1 MSSCN
6 NNYRFF
12 SFVSLGILVL
22 FLSTTI
28 DVLANE
34 VEKVLATNKRVWSV
48 IKSQN
53 SLIEGKVK
61 INKSSNSVEKI
72 KASTPKNKKL
82 HSPPQTSKAKK
93 SIRRDSSFWSI
104 VKTQSKL
111 VDGLVKIKKSS
122 NSVEKVK
129 ASTPKNKKLHS
140 PPQTAKAKKSIRR
153 DSSFWS
159 VVNTQSKLIDGKVKI
174 NKSSYSAEK
183 VIPSKPKKEQ
193 PHSPPQ
199 TAKVKGSIRKESRRS
214 YATNSKGSATS
225 ILENP
230 NAVKPFCNINAT
242 TAFCIRHGESHHKY
256 TGNTPRRHP
265 RLLDY
270 RDVNSKSRKHESK
283 AFFQQLI
290 RQSNR

>member
-1 MSSCN
+1 MSSFN
-6 NNYRFF
+6 DNYRFF

-22 FLSTTI
+22 FLSTTT
-28 DVLANE
+28 DVFANE
-34 VEKVLATNKRVWSV
+34 VEEVLATNKLVLSV

-61 INKSSNSVEKI
+61 INESSK
-72 KASTPKNKKL
+72 PKNKKL
-82 HSPPQTSKAKK
+82 HSPPQTAKTKK
-93 SIRRDSSFWSI
+93 SNRRDSHFWSI
-104 VKTQSKL
+104 INTQSKL
-111 VDGLVKIKKSS
+111 IEGKVRINKSS
-122 NSVEKVK
+122 NSVEKIK

-159 VVNTQSKLIDGKVKI
+159 IVNTQSKLIDGKVKI

-183 VIPSKPKKEQ
+183 VRASTSKMEQ
-193 PHSPPQ
+193 PHSAPQ

-225 ILENP
+225 ILENA

-265 RLLDY
+265 RLLDF
-270 RDVNSKSRKHESK
+270 RDVNSKSRRQESK
-283 AFFQQLI
+283 DFFQQLV

>member
-1 MSSCN
+1 MSSFN
-6 NNYRFF
+6 ENYRFF
-12 SFVSLGILVL
+12 SIVSLGILVL

-34 VEKVLATNKRVWSV
+34 VEEVLATNNRVWSV

-61 INKSSNSVEKI
+61 INESSK
-72 KASTPKNKKL
+72 PKNKKL
-82 HSPPQTSKAKK
+82 HS
-93 SIRRDSSFWSI
+93 
-104 VKTQSKL
+104 L
-111 VDGLVKIKKSS
+111 
-122 NSVEKVK
+122 
-129 ASTPKNKKLHS
+129 
-140 PPQTAKAKKSIRR
+140 PQTAKTKKSIRR

-183 VIPSKPKKEQ
+183 VLASKPKKEQ
-193 PHSPPQ
+193 TQSPPQ
-199 TAKVKGSIRKESRRS
+199 TAKVKGAIRKESRRS

-225 ILENP
+225 ILENA

-283 AFFQQLI
+283 AFFQQLV

>member
-1 MSSCN
+1 MSSFN
-6 NNYRFF
+6 DNYRFF
-12 SFVSLGILVL
+12 SFVSLWVLVL
-22 FLSTTI
+22 FLSTTT
-28 DVLANE
+28 DVLGNE
-34 VEKVLATNKRVWSV
+34 VEEVLATSNSVWSV

-61 INKSSNSVEKI
+61 INESSK
-72 KASTPKNKKL
+72 PKNEKM
-82 HSPPQTSKAKK
+82 HSQPQTAKAKK
-93 SIRRDSSFWSI
+93 SIRRDSSFWSV
-104 VKTQSKL
+104 VKTQSEL
-111 VDGLVKIKKSS
+111 IDGLVKIKKSS
-122 NSVEKVK
+122 KSAEKTK
-129 ASTPKNKKLHS
+129 ESTPKNKKLHS

-183 VIPSKPKKEQ
+183 VRASKPKKEQ

-199 TAKVKGSIRKESRRS
+199 TAKVKRSIRKESRRS

-225 ILENP
+225 ILENA

-283 AFFQQLI
+283 AFFQQLE

>member
-1 MSSCN
+1 MSSFN
-6 NNYRFF
+6 DNYRFF

-61 INKSSNSVEKI
+61 INESSK
-72 KASTPKNKKL
+72 PKNEKM
-82 HSPPQTSKAKK
+82 HSQ
-93 SIRRDSSFWSI
+93 
-104 VKTQSKL
+104 
-111 VDGLVKIKKSS
+111 
-122 NSVEKVK
+122 
-129 ASTPKNKKLHS
+129 
-140 PPQTAKAKKSIRR
+140 PQTAKAKKSIRR

-183 VIPSKPKKEQ
+183 VRASTPKKEQ

-214 YATNSKGSATS
+214 YATNSKGSSTS
-225 ILENP
+225 ILENA

-270 RDVNSKSRKHESK
+270 RDVNSKNRKHESK
-283 AFFQQLI
+283 DFFQQLV

>member
-1 MSSCN
+1 MSSFN
-6 NNYRFF
+6 DNYRFF

-22 FLSTTI
+22 FLSTTM

-34 VEKVLATNKRVWSV
+34 VDEVLATNKRVWSV

-61 INKSSNSVEKI
+61 INKSSK
-72 KASTPKNKKL
+72 PKNEKL
-82 HSPPQTSKAKK
+82 HSPPQTAKAKK
-93 SIRRDSSFWSI
+93 SIRRDSSFWS
-104 VKTQSKL
+104 VVNTQSKL
-111 VDGLVKIKKSS
+111 IDGKVKLNKSS

-129 ASTPKNKKLHS
+129 ESTPKGKKLHS
-140 PPQTAKAKKSIRR
+140 TPQTAKAKKSIRR

-183 VIPSKPKKEQ
+183 GRESTPKKEQ

-214 YATNSKGSATS
+214 YATNSKGSSTS
-225 ILENP
+225 ILENA

-283 AFFQQLI
+283 AFFQQLV

>member
-1 MSSCN
+1 MSSFN
-6 NNYRFF
+6 DNYRFF
-12 SFVSLGILVL
+12 SFISLGILVL
-22 FLSTTI
+22 FLSTTT
-28 DVLANE
+28 DVFANE
-34 VEKVLATNKRVWSV
+34 AQEVLATNKRVWSV
-48 IKSQN
+48 INTQSK
-53 SLIEGKVK
+53 LIDGKVK

-82 HSPPQTSKAKK
+82 HSA
-93 SIRRDSSFWSI
+93 
-104 VKTQSKL
+104 
-111 VDGLVKIKKSS
+111 
-122 NSVEKVK
+122 
-129 ASTPKNKKLHS
+129 
-140 PPQTAKAKKSIRR
+140 PQTAKAKKSIRR

-183 VIPSKPKKEQ
+183 VIASKPKKEQ

>member
-1 MSSCN
+1 MSSFN
-6 NNYRFF
+6 DNYRFF

-22 FLSTTI
+22 FLSTTT

-34 VEKVLATNKRVWSV
+34 VEEVLTTNNRVWSV

-61 INKSSNSVEKI
+61 INESSK
-72 KASTPKNKKL
+72 PKNKKL
-82 HSPPQTSKAKK
+82 HSQ
-93 SIRRDSSFWSI
+93 
-104 VKTQSKL
+104 
-111 VDGLVKIKKSS
+111 
-122 NSVEKVK
+122 
-129 ASTPKNKKLHS
+129 
-140 PPQTAKAKKSIRR
+140 PQTAKAKKSIRR

-159 VVNTQSKLIDGKVKI
+159 VVNTQSKLIDGKVKLNKSSISVEKVKASTPKNKNIQSPPQTAEVKKSSRRDSRFWSVVNTQSKLIDGKVKI

-183 VIPSKPKKEQ
+183 VRASTLKKEQ

-214 YATNSKGSATS
+214 YATNSKGSSTS
-225 ILENP
+225 ILENA

-283 AFFQQLI
+283 AFFQQLV

>member
-1 MSSCN
+1 MSSFN
-6 NNYRFF
+6 DNYRFF

-28 DVLANE
+28 DVFANE
-34 VEKVLATNKRVWSV
+34 VEEVLATNKHVWSV

-61 INKSSNSVEKI
+61 INESSK
-72 KASTPKNKKL
+72 PKNEKL
-82 HSPPQTSKAKK
+82 HSQPQTAKTKK
-93 SIRRDSSFWSI
+93 SIRRDSRFWSI

-111 VDGLVKIKKSS
+111 IDGLVKINKSS

-129 ASTPKNKKLHS
+129 ASKPKNKKLHS
-140 PPQTAKAKKSIRR
+140 PPQTAKTKKSIRR

-174 NKSSYSAEK
+174 NKSSYFAEK
-183 VIPSKPKKEQ
+183 VIASKPKKEQ

-199 TAKVKGSIRKESRRS
+199 TAKASLSRESRRS

-225 ILENP
+225 ILENA

-265 RLLDY
+265 RLLDF

-283 AFFQQLI
+283 AFFQQLV

>member
-1 MSSCN
+1 MSSFN
-6 NNYRFF
+6 DNYRFF
-12 SFVSLGILVL
+12 SFISLGILVL
-22 FLSTTI
+22 FLSTTT
-28 DVLANE
+28 DVFANE
-34 VEKVLATNKRVWSV
+34 AEEVLATNKRVWSV

-61 INKSSNSVEKI
+61 INETSK
-72 KASTPKNKKL
+72 PKNKKL
-82 HSPPQTSKAKK
+82 HSQPQTAKAKK
-93 SIRRDSSFWSI
+93 SIRRDSRFWSI

-111 VDGLVKIKKSS
+111 IDGLVKIKKSS

-129 ASTPKNKKLHS
+129 AS
-140 PPQTAKAKKSIRR
+140 
-153 DSSFWS
+153 
-159 VVNTQSKLIDGKVKI
+159 
-174 NKSSYSAEK
+174 
-183 VIPSKPKKEQ
+183 KPKKEQ

-199 TAKVKGSIRKESRRS
+199 TAKAKESLSRESRRS
-214 YATNSKGSATS
+214 YATNSKGSTTS
-225 ILENP
+225 FLDNP

-270 RDVNSKSRKHESK
+270 RDVNSKNRKHESK
-283 AFFQQLI
+283 DFFQQLV

>member
-1 MSSCN
+1 MSSFN
-6 NNYRFF
+6 DNYRFF

-61 INKSSNSVEKI
+61 INKSSK
-72 KASTPKNKKL
+72 PKNEKL
-82 HSPPQTSKAKK
+82 HSPPQTAKTKK
-93 SIRRDSSFWSI
+93 SIRRDSRFWSI

-111 VDGLVKIKKSS
+111 IDGLVKIKKSS

-140 PPQTAKAKKSIRR
+140 QPQTAKAKNSIRR

-174 NKSSYSAEK
+174 NKSSYSVEK
-183 VIPSKPKKEQ
+183 VKASTPKKEQ
-193 PHSPPQ
+193 PHSAPQ
-199 TAKVKGSIRKESRRS
+199 TAKVKGAIRKESRRS

-225 ILENP
+225 ILENV

-283 AFFQQLI
+283 AFFQQLV

>member
-1 MSSCN
+1 MSSFN
-6 NNYRFF
+6 DKNRFF
-12 SFVSLGILVL
+12 SFILGLLAL

-34 VEKVLATNKRVWSV
+34 VEEVLATNNRVWSV

-61 INKSSNSVEKI
+61 INESSK
-72 KASTPKNKKL
+72 PKNGKL
-82 HSPPQTSKAKK
+82 HSPPQTAKTKK
-93 SIRRDSSFWSI
+93 SIRRDSRFWS
-104 VKTQSKL
+104 VVNTQSKL
-111 VDGLVKIKKSS
+111 IKGLVKLKKSS
-122 NSVEKVK
+122 NSVKKVK

-140 PPQTAKAKKSIRR
+140 GPQNTKSKKSFRR
-153 DSSFWS
+153 DSSFWR

-183 VIPSKPKKEQ
+183 VKASEPIKEQ
-193 PHSPPQ
+193 PHSPHQ
-199 TAKVKGSIRKESRRS
+199 TVKVKGAVRKESRRS
-214 YATNSKGSATS
+214 YATNSKGSSTS
-225 ILENP
+225 ILENA

-242 TAFCIRHGESHHKY
+242 TLFCIRHAESHHKY

-283 AFFQQLI
+283 AFVDKLVRGPNPSQ
-290 RQSNR
+290 

>member
-1 MSSCN
+1 MSSFN
-6 NNYRFF
+6 DNYRFF

-34 VEKVLATNKRVWSV
+34 VEGVLATNKRVWSV

-61 INKSSNSVEKI
+61 INESSK
-72 KASTPKNKKL
+72 
-82 HSPPQTSKAKK
+82 
-93 SIRRDSSFWSI
+93 
-104 VKTQSKL
+104 
-111 VDGLVKIKKSS
+111 
-122 NSVEKVK
+122 
-129 ASTPKNKKLHS
+129 PKNKKLHS

-153 DSSFWS
+153 DSRFWS

-183 VIPSKPKKEQ
+183 VIASKPKKEQ

-242 TAFCIRHGESHHKY
+242 TAFCIRHGESHHRY

-283 AFFQQLI
+283 AFYQQLV

>member
-1 MSSCN
+1 MSSFN
-6 NNYRFF
+6 DNYRFF

-22 FLSTTI
+22 FLSTTT
-28 DVLANE
+28 DVFANE
-34 VEKVLATNKRVWSV
+34 VEEVLATNKLVLSV

-61 INKSSNSVEKI
+61 INESSK
-72 KASTPKNKKL
+72 
-82 HSPPQTSKAKK
+82 
-93 SIRRDSSFWSI
+93 
-104 VKTQSKL
+104 
-111 VDGLVKIKKSS
+111 
-122 NSVEKVK
+122 
-129 ASTPKNKKLHS
+129 PKNKKLHS

-159 VVNTQSKLIDGKVKI
+159 VVKTQSKLVDGKVKI

-183 VIPSKPKKEQ
+183 VRASTSKMEQ
-193 PHSPPQ
+193 PHSAPQ

-225 ILENP
+225 ILENA

-265 RLLDY
+265 RLLDF
-270 RDVNSKSRKHESK
+270 RDVNSKSRRQESK
-283 AFFQQLI
+283 DFFQQLV

>member
-1 MSSCN
+1 MSSFN
-6 NNYRFF
+6 DNHRFF

-61 INKSSNSVEKI
+61 INKSSK
-72 KASTPKNKKL
+72 PKNKKL
-82 HSPPQTSKAKK
+82 HSPS
-93 SIRRDSSFWSI
+93 
-104 VKTQSKL
+104 
-111 VDGLVKIKKSS
+111 
-122 NSVEKVK
+122 
-129 ASTPKNKKLHS
+129 
-140 PPQTAKAKKSIRR
+140 QTAKAKKSIRR

-174 NKSSYSAEK
+174 NKSSNSVEK
-183 VIPSKPKKEQ
+183 VKASTPKNKKLHSPPQTAKAKKSIRKDSRFWSIVKTQSKLIDGLVKIKKSSNSVEKVKASKPKNQ
-193 PHSPPQ
+193 HPHSPPQ

-225 ILENP
+225 ILENA

-265 RLLDY
+265 RLLDS

-283 AFFQQLI
+283 AFFQQLV

>member
-1 MSSCN
+1 MSSFN
-6 NNYRFF
+6 DNYRFF
-12 SFVSLGILVL
+12 SFVSLGILAL

-34 VEKVLATNKRVWSV
+34 VEEVLATNKRVWSV

-53 SLIEGKVK
+53 SLIEGKIK
-61 INKSSNSVEKI
+61 INESSK
-72 KASTPKNKKL
+72 PKN
-82 HSPPQTSKAKK
+82 
-93 SIRRDSSFWSI
+93 
-104 VKTQSKL
+104 
-111 VDGLVKIKKSS
+111 G
-122 NSVEKVK
+122 
-129 ASTPKNKKLHS
+129 KLHS
-140 PPQTAKAKKSIRR
+140 PPQTAKTKKSIRR
-153 DSSFWS
+153 DSRFWS

-183 VIPSKPKKEQ
+183 VRASTSKMEQ
-193 PHSPPQ
+193 PHSAPQ

-214 YATNSKGSATS
+214 YATNSKGSSTS
-225 ILENP
+225 ILENA

-283 AFFQQLI
+283 AFFQQLV

>member
-1 MSSCN
+1 MSSFN
-6 NNYRFF
+6 DNYRFF

-61 INKSSNSVEKI
+61 INESSK
-72 KASTPKNKKL
+72 
-82 HSPPQTSKAKK
+82 
-93 SIRRDSSFWSI
+93 
-104 VKTQSKL
+104 
-111 VDGLVKIKKSS
+111 
-122 NSVEKVK
+122 
-129 ASTPKNKKLHS
+129 PKNKKLHS
-140 PPQTAKAKKSIRR
+140 PPQTAKRKKSIRR
-153 DSSFWS
+153 ATRIWS
-159 VVNTQSKLIDGKVKI
+159 IINTQSKLIDGKVKI

-183 VIPSKPKKEQ
+183 VKASKPKKEQ

-199 TAKVKGSIRKESRRS
+199 TEKAKKSLSRESRRS
-214 YATNSKGSATS
+214 YATNSKGSSTS
-225 ILENP
+225 ILENA

-242 TAFCIRHGESHHKY
+242 TAFCIRHGESFHKY
-256 TGNTPRRHP
+256 TGNTPRRPP

-283 AFFQQLI
+283 AFYQQLV

>member
-1 MSSCN
+1 MSSLN
-6 NNYRFF
+6 DNYHFF

-22 FLSTTI
+22 FLSNAI

-53 SLIEGKVK
+53 SLIEGKVI
-61 INKSSNSVEKI
+61 INESSNSVAEV
-72 KASTPKNKKL
+72 KASTLKNKKL
-82 HSPPQTSKAKK
+82 HSP
-93 SIRRDSSFWSI
+93 
-104 VKTQSKL
+104 
-111 VDGLVKIKKSS
+111 
-122 NSVEKVK
+122 
-129 ASTPKNKKLHS
+129 H
-140 PPQTAKAKKSIRR
+140 QTAKAKKTTRR

-183 VIPSKPKKEQ
+183 VLASKPKKEQ
-193 PHSPPQ
+193 SHSPPQ

-214 YATNSKGSATS
+214 YATNSKGSVTS
-225 ILENP
+225 ILENA

-270 RDVNSKSRKHESK
+270 RDVNSKNRKHESK
-283 AFFQQLI
+283 DFFQQLV

>member
-1 MSSCN
+1 MSSFN
-6 NNYRFF
+6 DNYRFF

-61 INKSSNSVEKI
+61 INKSSK
-72 KASTPKNKKL
+72 PKNKKL
-82 HSPPQTSKAKK
+82 HSPPQTAKTKK

-111 VDGLVKIKKSS
+111 IDGLVKIKKSS

-183 VIPSKPKKEQ
+183 VRASTPKKEQ

-225 ILENP
+225 ILENA

-283 AFFQQLI
+283 TFFQQLV

>member
-1 MSSCN
+1 MSSFN
-6 NNYRFF
+6 DKYRFF

-22 FLSTTI
+22 FLSTTT
-28 DVLANE
+28 DVFANE
-34 VEKVLATNKRVWSV
+34 VEEVLATNDRVWSV

-61 INKSSNSVEKI
+61 INESSK
-72 KASTPKNKKL
+72 PKNEKL
-82 HSPPQTSKAKK
+82 HSQPQTAKAKK
-93 SIRRDSSFWSI
+93 SIRRDSRFWSV

-111 VDGLVKIKKSS
+111 IDGLVKIKKSS

-140 PPQTAKAKKSIRR
+140 A
-153 DSSFWS
+153 
-159 VVNTQSKLIDGKVKI
+159 
-174 NKSSYSAEK
+174 
-183 VIPSKPKKEQ
+183 
-193 PHSPPQ
+193 PQ
-199 TAKVKGSIRKESRRS
+199 TAKVKGAIRKESRRS

-225 ILENP
+225 ILENA

-283 AFFQQLI
+283 ALLQQLV
-290 RQSNR
+290 RQSDR

>member
-1 MSSCN
+1 MSSFN
-6 NNYRFF
+6 DNYRFF

-61 INKSSNSVEKI
+61 INESSK
-72 KASTPKNKKL
+72 PKNKKL
-82 HSPPQTSKAKK
+82 HSQ
-93 SIRRDSSFWSI
+93 
-104 VKTQSKL
+104 
-111 VDGLVKIKKSS
+111 
-122 NSVEKVK
+122 
-129 ASTPKNKKLHS
+129 
-140 PPQTAKAKKSIRR
+140 PQTAKVKKSIRR

-183 VIPSKPKKEQ
+183 VKESNPKKEQ

-214 YATNSKGSATS
+214 YATNAKGSSTS
-225 ILENP
+225 ILENA

-242 TAFCIRHGESHHKY
+242 TAFCIRHGESFHKY

-283 AFFQQLI
+283 AFFQQLV

>member
-1 MSSCN
+1 MSSFN
-6 NNYRFF
+6 DNYRFF

-34 VEKVLATNKRVWSV
+34 VEKALTTNKHVWSV

-61 INKSSNSVEKI
+61 INESSK
-72 KASTPKNKKL
+72 PKNKKL
-82 HSPPQTSKAKK
+82 HSQPQTAKAKK
-93 SIRRDSSFWSI
+93 SIRRDSRFWSI

-111 VDGLVKIKKSS
+111 IDGLVKIKKSS

-183 VIPSKPKKEQ
+183 VIASKPKKEQ

-199 TAKVKGSIRKESRRS
+199 TSKVKGSIRKESRRS
-214 YATNSKGSATS
+214 YATNSKGSSTS
-225 ILENP
+225 ILENA

-270 RDVNSKSRKHESK
+270 RDVNSKNRKHESK
-283 AFFQQLI
+283 DFFQQLV

>member
-1 MSSCN
+1 MSSFN
-6 NNYRFF
+6 DNYRFF

-28 DVLANE
+28 DVFANE
-34 VEKVLATNKRVWSV
+34 VEEVLATNKRVWSV

-61 INKSSNSVEKI
+61 ENKSSK
-72 KASTPKNKKL
+72 PKNKKL
-82 HSPPQTSKAKK
+82 HSQPQTAKAKK
-93 SIRRDSSFWSI
+93 SIRRDSRFWSI

-111 VDGLVKIKKSS
+111 IDGLVKIKKSS

-140 PPQTAKAKKSIRR
+140 PSQTAKAKKSIRR

-183 VIPSKPKKEQ
+183 AIASKPKKEQ

-199 TAKVKGSIRKESRRS
+199 TAKGKSYIRKESRKS
-214 YATNSKGSATS
+214 YATNSKGSSTS
-225 ILENP
+225 ILENA

-242 TAFCIRHGESHHKY
+242 TAFCIRHGESNHKY

-283 AFFQQLI
+283 AFFQQLV

>member
-1 MSSCN
+1 MSSFN
-6 NNYRFF
+6 DNYRFF
-12 SFVSLGILVL
+12 SFVSLGILVF

-34 VEKVLATNKRVWSV
+34 VEEVLTTNKRVWSV

-61 INKSSNSVEKI
+61 INESSK
-72 KASTPKNKKL
+72 PKNKKL
-82 HSPPQTSKAKK
+82 HSQPQTAKAKK
-93 SIRRDSSFWSI
+93 SIRRDSRFWSI

-111 VDGLVKIKKSS
+111 IDGLVKIKKSS

-129 ASTPKNKKLHS
+129 ASTPKNKKLPS
-140 PPQTAKAKKSIRR
+140 LPQTAKAKKSIRR

-183 VIPSKPKKEQ
+183 VIASKPKKEQ

-225 ILENP
+225 ILENA

-256 TGNTPRRHP
+256 TGNTPRKHP

-283 AFFQQLI
+283 DFLQQLV
-290 RQSNR
+290 RQSKR

>member
-1 MSSCN
+1 MSSFN
-6 NNYRFF
+6 DNYRFF

-61 INKSSNSVEKI
+61 INESSK
-72 KASTPKNKKL
+72 PKKEKL
-82 HSPPQTSKAKK
+82 HSQPQTAKAKK
-93 SIRRDSSFWSI
+93 SIRRDSRFWSI
-104 VKTQSKL
+104 VKTQSKHI
-111 VDGLVKIKKSS
+111 DGLVKIKKSS

-140 PPQTAKAKKSIRR
+140 PPQTAKTKKSIRR

-183 VIPSKPKKEQ
+183 VKESNPKKEQ

-214 YATNSKGSATS
+214 YATNAKGSSTS
-225 ILENP
+225 ILENA

-283 AFFQQLI
+283 AFFQQLV
-290 RQSNR
+290 RQSER

>member
-1 MSSCN
+1 MSSFN
-6 NNYRFF
+6 DNYRFF
-12 SFVSLGILVL
+12 SFVSLWILVL
-22 FLSTTI
+22 FLSTTT
-28 DVLANE
+28 DVFANE
-34 VEKVLATNKRVWSV
+34 VEEVLATNKRVWSV
-48 IKSQN
+48 INTQSK
-53 SLIEGKVK
+53 LIDGKVK
-61 INKSSNSVEKI
+61 INKSSK
-72 KASTPKNKKL
+72 PKNEKL
-82 HSPPQTSKAKK
+82 HSPPQTAKTKK
-93 SIRRDSSFWSI
+93 SIRRDSRFWSI

-111 VDGLVKIKKSS
+111 IDGLVKIKKSS

-140 PPQTAKAKKSIRR
+140 PPQTSKAKKSIRR

-174 NKSSYSAEK
+174 NKSSYSVEK
-183 VIPSKPKKEQ
+183 VKASTPKKEQ
-193 PHSPPQ
+193 PHSAPQ

-283 AFFQQLI
+283 AFFQQLV

>member
-1 MSSCN
+1 MYFFN

-22 FLSTTI
+22 FLSTTT
-28 DVLANE
+28 DVFANE
-34 VEKVLATNKRVWSV
+34 VEVVLATNKRVWSV
-48 IKSQN
+48 IKNQN

-61 INKSSNSVEKI
+61 INESSK
-72 KASTPKNKKL
+72 PKNKKL
-82 HSPPQTSKAKK
+82 HSPPQTEKTKK
-93 SIRRDSSFWSI
+93 SIRRDSRFWSI
-104 VKTQSKL
+104 VNTQSKL
-111 VDGLVKIKKSS
+111 IDGLVKLNKST

-129 ASTPKNKKLHS
+129 ASKPKNKKLHS
-140 PPQTAKAKKSIRR
+140 ESQTAKAKKSMRR

-174 NKSSYSAEK
+174 NKSAYSAEK
-183 VIPSKPKKEQ
+183 VRASKPKKEQ

-199 TAKVKGSIRKESRRS
+199 TAKLKGYIRKESRRS
-214 YATNSKGSATS
+214 YATNAKGSSTS
-225 ILENP
+225 ILENA

-242 TAFCIRHGESHHKY
+242 TLFCIRHGESHHKY

-283 AFFQQLI
+283 ALLHKLV
-290 RQSNR
+290 RQSER

>member
-1 MSSCN
+1 MSSFN
-6 NNYRFF
+6 DNYRFF

-34 VEKVLATNKRVWSV
+34 VEEVLATNKRVWSV

-61 INKSSNSVEKI
+61 INESSK
-72 KASTPKNKKL
+72 PKN
-82 HSPPQTSKAKK
+82 
-93 SIRRDSSFWSI
+93 
-104 VKTQSKL
+104 
-111 VDGLVKIKKSS
+111 
-122 NSVEKVK
+122 E
-129 ASTPKNKKLHS
+129 KLHS
-140 PPQTAKAKKSIRR
+140 PPQTAKTKKSIRR

-183 VIPSKPKKEQ
+183 VKASKPKKEQ

-199 TAKVKGSIRKESRRS
+199 TAKAKESLSRESRRS

-242 TAFCIRHGESHHKY
+242 TAFCIRHGESFHKY

-265 RLLDY
+265 RLLDF
-270 RDVNSKSRKHESK
+270 RDVNSKNRKHESK
-283 AFFQQLI
+283 DFFQQLV

>member
-1 MSSCN
+1 MSSFN
-6 NNYRFF
+6 DNYRFF

-34 VEKVLATNKRVWSV
+34 VEKVLATNKHVWSV

-61 INKSSNSVEKI
+61 INESS
-72 KASTPKNKKL
+72 
-82 HSPPQTSKAKK
+82 
-93 SIRRDSSFWSI
+93 
-104 VKTQSKL
+104 KT
-111 VDGLVKIKKSS
+111 
-122 NSVEKVK
+122 
-129 ASTPKNKKLHS
+129 KNKKLHS
-140 PPQTAKAKKSIRR
+140 PPQTAKTKKSIRR
-153 DSSFWS
+153 DSRFWS

-174 NKSSYSAEK
+174 NKLSYSAEK
-183 VIPSKPKKEQ
+183 VIASKPKKEQ

-199 TAKVKGSIRKESRRS
+199 TAKVKGSLRKESRKT
-214 YATNSKGSATS
+214 YATNSKGSSTS
-225 ILENP
+225 ILENA

-283 AFFQQLI
+283 AFLQQLV
-290 RQSNR
+290 RQSDL

>member
-1 MSSCN
+1 MSSFN
-6 NNYRFF
+6 DNYRFF

-22 FLSTTI
+22 FLSTTM

-34 VEKVLATNKRVWSV
+34 VDEVLATNKRVWSV

-61 INKSSNSVEKI
+61 INESSK
-72 KASTPKNKKL
+72 
-82 HSPPQTSKAKK
+82 
-93 SIRRDSSFWSI
+93 
-104 VKTQSKL
+104 
-111 VDGLVKIKKSS
+111 
-122 NSVEKVK
+122 
-129 ASTPKNKKLHS
+129 PKNKKLHS
-140 PPQTAKAKKSIRR
+140 PPQTAKTKKSIRR

-183 VIPSKPKKEQ
+183 VIASKPKKEQ

-214 YATNSKGSATS
+214 YATNSKGSSTS
-225 ILENP
+225 ILENA

-256 TGNTPRRHP
+256 TGNTPRSHP

-283 AFFQQLI
+283 VFYQQLV

>member
-1 MSSCN
+1 MSSFN
-6 NNYRFF
+6 DNYRFF

-61 INKSSNSVEKI
+61 INESSK
-72 KASTPKNKKL
+72 PKNGKL
-82 HSPPQTSKAKK
+82 QSPPQKAK
-93 SIRRDSSFWSI
+93 
-104 VKTQSKL
+104 T
-111 VDGLVKIKKSS
+111 KKY
-122 NSVEKVK
+122 
-129 ASTPKNKKLHS
+129 
-140 PPQTAKAKKSIRR
+140 IRR

-159 VVNTQSKLIDGKVKI
+159 VVNTQSILIDGKVKI

-183 VIPSKPKKEQ
+183 VIASKPKKEQ

-199 TAKVKGSIRKESRRS
+199 TAEVKGSIRKESRRS

-225 ILENP
+225 ILENA

-283 AFFQQLI
+283 DFLQQLV

>member
-1 MSSCN
+1 MSSFN
-6 NNYRFF
+6 DNYRFF

-28 DVLANE
+28 DVFAKE
-34 VEKVLATNKRVWSV
+34 VEEVLATNKLVWSV
-48 IKSQN
+48 IKNQN

-61 INKSSNSVEKI
+61 INKSSK
-72 KASTPKNKKL
+72 
-82 HSPPQTSKAKK
+82 
-93 SIRRDSSFWSI
+93 
-104 VKTQSKL
+104 
-111 VDGLVKIKKSS
+111 
-122 NSVEKVK
+122 
-129 ASTPKNKKLHS
+129 PKNKKLHS
-140 PPQTAKAKKSIRR
+140 PPQTAKAKKSIRKN
-153 DSSFWS
+153 SSFWS

-183 VIPSKPKKEQ
+183 VIASKPKKEQ

-225 ILENP
+225 ILENA

-270 RDVNSKSRKHESK
+270 RDVNSKNRKHESK
-283 AFFQQLI
+283 DFFQQLV

>member
-1 MSSCN
+1 MSSFN
-6 NNYRFF
+6 DNYRFF

-22 FLSTTI
+22 FLSTTT
-28 DVLANE
+28 DLFANE
-34 VEKVLATNKRVWSV
+34 VEEVLVTSNRVWSV

-61 INKSSNSVEKI
+61 INESSK
-72 KASTPKNKKL
+72 PKNKKL
-82 HSPPQTSKAKK
+82 HSQPQTAKAKK
-93 SIRRDSSFWSI
+93 SIRRDSRFWSI

-129 ASTPKNKKLHS
+129 ASKPKKEQSHS
-140 PPQTAKAKKSIRR
+140 PPQTAKAKESLSR
-153 DSSFWS
+153 
-159 VVNTQSKLIDGKVKI
+159 
-174 NKSSYSAEK
+174 
-183 VIPSKPKKEQ
+183 
-193 PHSPPQ
+193 
-199 TAKVKGSIRKESRRS
+199 ESRRS
-214 YATNSKGSATS
+214 YATNSKGSSTS
-225 ILENP
+225 ILENA

-270 RDVNSKSRKHESK
+270 RDVNSKNRKHESK
-283 AFFQQLI
+283 AFFQQLV